1 MTGGLFSW
9 VQSKNL
15 KNKKKTTSKRS
26 EQLWV
31 EVEVEVWDDE
41 VEKKITMKMIITFI
55 NYQNEWFKL
64 FENLGGSCFVVLFLF
79 LIMIIILES
88 YSSFWDIIIS
98 GFRFW

>member
-15 KNKKKTTSKRS
+15 KNKKTTSKRS

-64 FENLGGSCFVVLFLF
+64 FENLGGSCLLCY
-79 LIMIIILES
+79 S
-88 YSSFWDIIIS
+88 YFWL
-98 GFRFW
+98 WL

>member
-15 KNKKKTTSKRS
+15 KNKKTTSKRS

-31 EVEVEVWDDE
+31 EVKVWDEE

-64 FENLGGSCFVVLFLF
+64 FENLGGSCSVVLFLF
-79 LIMIIILES
+79 LIMIIIQES